1 MLLISKLLS
10 FSPSG
15 AIFVILPKNRLGLKF
30 FWLIIVKKLIRNTSE
45 NQKFGTRHLGHSE
58 IILRKPDIL

>member
-10 FSPSG
+10 FSPSD
-15 AIFVILPKNRLGLKF
+15 AMVVILPKNRLGLKF
-30 FWLIIVKKLIRNTSE
+30 FWLIIVKKLMRNISE